1 MLDCPGK
8 DPRDVFCEINRKEF
22 KKNEDERLAEH
33 SCLRSPVGTAVPTG
47 ACLPVW
53 PVAKGGLQLRV
64 RHSPHRSLS
73 PLGETG
79 RDEAAPDRSV
89 LAGADPGRG
98 GDRSLRAGGA
108 GRGIYDPF
116 PVPLVDRLRPV
127 LAASGVGETD
137 GRRVP
142 RHVPS
147 GDVPP
152 AEPHLRQ
159 PLPPVAVDLLAGRRG
174 HDPVIRDDR
183 VP

>member
-1 MLDCPGK
+1 MSGWLNIPVYGVLLGLLYQQALVYLFGLW
-8 DPRDVFCEINRKEF
+8 RR
-22 KKNEDERLAEH
+22 EDFNYGY
-33 SCLRSPVGTAVPTG
+33 VI
-47 ACLPVW
+47 LPI
-53 PVAKGGLQLRV
+53 A
-64 RHSPHRSLS
+64 LS